1 MSKKILIL
9 LITLMSISLIGV
21 IIIQGFFITE
31 IYKDAERKFNKDT
44 SFALSEGVEWL
55 ERREFRRYV
64 VKFRDLISSGATID
78 TTAINSLYIIKE
90 SADND
95 EVMMYRNAS
104 IEENL
109 KFPTLG
115 TFAKSIASAASK
127 DLEILED
134 SINLRRVSNERET
147 KVLKIQNE
155 REYAGISSEQFL
167 SKIGEISKSKEIL
180 FETAYHDLAKKNTIE
195 RRVGNVISLK
205 NFLKYRF
212 KRVNID
218 VPFEFAIFNKGSL
231 TTIKSE
237 NFKARKNTIEA
248 ALFSDENNES
258 DYLIKVNFPRRTPLL
273 VTPIISIAL
282 VSIIFTFII
291 IIVYIYTVMIL
302 LRQRQISQIKTDFIN
317 NMTHEFKTPIATIN
331 LALDSIKNPKTIKDQ
346 GLIKKYLKMIKDEN
360 ERMHDQVENVLRMSQ
375 LEKKELEIDKTI
387 LSVDEL
393 IKIAIS
399 HVQLLLDNKKGSVS
413 LNLNANMQEVFGN
426 ETHLINVMVNIIDN
440 AIKYCDKAPEIVI
453 STENVNDKIILKFQ
467 DNGVGM
473 SKNVQNKI
481 FDKFYREQTGDL
493 HNVKGH
499 GLGLAY
505 VKKIIDYHNGEI
517 SLESVLTKGSI
528 FSIQLSTKK

>member
-1 MSKKILIL
+1 MSKKVLIL

-31 IYKDAERKFNKDT
+31 IYKDAERKFDKD
-44 SFALSEGVEWL
+44 SNLALSEGVEWL

-90 SADND
+90 DADNN

-104 IEENL
+104 VEENL
-109 KFPTLG
+109 KFPQFWNFL
-115 TFAKSIASAASK
+115 K
-127 DLEILED
+127 ED

-147 KVLKIQNE
+147 KILNIQNQK
-155 REYAGISSEQFL
+155 EYSGISSEQFL

-195 RRVGNVISLK
+195 RRVGNVNSLN
-205 NFLKYRF
+205 NFLKQRF

-218 VPFEFAIFNKGSL
+218 VPFEFAIFNKDSL
-231 TTIKSE
+231 TSIKTE
-237 NFKARKNTIEA
+237 NFIAKKNTVEA
-248 ALFSDENNES
+248 ALFSDENNQS
-258 DYLIKVNFPRRTPLL
+258 DYLIKVNFPRRTPFLI
-273 VTPIISIAL
+273 TPIISIAL

-375 LEKKELEIDKTI
+375 LEKKELEIDKTT
-387 LSVDEL
+387 LSVNEL
-393 IKIAIS
+393 IKIAVS

-413 LNLNANMQEVFGN
+413 LHLNADMQEIIGN

-453 STENVNDKIILKFQ
+453 STENIKDKIVLKFQ

-493 HNVKGH
+493 HNIKGH

-505 VKKIIDYHNGEI
+505 VKKIIDYHNGNI
-517 SLESVLTKGSI
+517 TLESVIDKGSI
-528 FSIQLSTKK
+528 FSIELSTKK

>member
-9 LITLMSISLIGV
+9 LITLMSVSLIGV

-31 IYKDAERKFNKDT
+31 IYKDVERKFDKD
-44 SFALSEGVEWL
+44 SNLALSEGVEWL

-90 SADND
+90 DVDNN

-104 IEENL
+104 VEENL
-109 KFPTLG
+109 KFPP
-115 TFAKSIASAASK
+115 FWN
-127 DLEILED
+127 ILQD

-147 KVLKIQNE
+147 KILKIQNQK
-155 REYAGISSEQFL
+155 EYSGISSEQFL

-180 FETAYHDLAKKNTIE
+180 FETAYHDLAKKNPIE
-195 RRVGNVISLK
+195 RRVGNVNSLN
-205 NFLKYRF
+205 NFLKHRF

-218 VPFEFAIFNKGSL
+218 VPFEFAIFNNDSL
-231 TTIKSE
+231 TSIKTE
-237 NFKARKNTIEA
+237 NFIAEKNTIEA
-248 ALFSDENNES
+248 TLFSDENNQS
-258 DYLIKVNFPRRTPLL
+258 DYLIKVNFPRRTPFLI
-273 VTPIISIAL
+273 TPIISIAL

-375 LEKKELEIDKTI
+375 LEKKELEIDKTT
-387 LSVDEL
+387 LSVNEL
-393 IKIAIS
+393 IKIAVS

-413 LNLNANMQEVFGN
+413 LHLDANMQEIIGN

-453 STENVNDKIILKFQ
+453 STENIKDKIVLKFQ

-493 HNVKGH
+493 HNIKGH

-517 SLESVLTKGSI
+517 SLESIIAKGSI
-528 FSIQLSTKK
+528 FSIELSVKK